1 MAGLASKVQ
10 ERLST
15 QQVSSGCATNS
26 RIKIE
31 RAIVLSDMF
40 SAVTPEI
47 FVLPESSSNSSTYPK
62 RDLPAATILII

>member
-1 MAGLASKVQ
+1 MAGLANKIQ

-26 RIKIE
+26 RVKIE
-31 RAIVLSDMF
+31 RAIALSDMF

-47 FVLPESSSNSSTYPK
+47 FVLPEGSSVSPTYPK
-62 RDLPAATILII
+62 REIPTAAILVI

>member
-10 ERLST
+10 DRLSA
-15 QQVSSGCATNS
+15 QQVSSGCVTNS
-26 RIKIE
+26 RTKIE

-47 FVLPESSSNSSTYPK
+47 FVLPEASSSYPTCPK
-62 RDLPAATILII
+62 REIPTAAILII